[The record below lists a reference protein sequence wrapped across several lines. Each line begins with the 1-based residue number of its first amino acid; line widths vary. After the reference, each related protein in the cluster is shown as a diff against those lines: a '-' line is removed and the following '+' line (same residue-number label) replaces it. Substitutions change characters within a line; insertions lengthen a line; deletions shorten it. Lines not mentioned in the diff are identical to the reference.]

1 MQNDITERLKKQ
13 IGEYFVGKNDVT
25 DKLLICL
32 LAGGHVLLEDVPGVG
47 KTTLAKTLAAS
58 VDMTFGRIQFTPDTL
73 PGDVVGSSV
82 FNMKTSEF
90 EYREGAI
97 QRQIIL
103 ADEINRTSPKTQ
115 SALLEAM
122 AEGSVT
128 VDGTVYKLPAPFM
141 VIATQNPVEF
151 IGTFPLPEASLD
163 RFMMRL
169 SLGYPDRDEETRMVR
184 NFLDG
189 RKTDDIKSICTAE
202 DILNLRREVEKVQ
215 INDNVIEYAGNIIE
229 MTRKENSFVLGASS
243 RAFLY
248 LIRAAQA
255 DAFLQ
260 GRDYVKPDDIKDV
273 AVCTLHHRLSLT
285 SEAKI
290 KKENVDSILKAL
302 ILKVKVPM
310 SKTED

>member
-1 MQNDITERLKKQ
+1 MQNDITGKLKKQ
-13 IGEYFVGKNDVT
+13 IGEYFVGKSDVT

-47 KTTLAKTLAAS
+47 KTTLAKTIAAS

-128 VDGTVYKLPAPFM
+128 VDGTVYKLPEPFM

-169 SLGYPDRDEETRMVR
+169 SLGYPEKDEELRMVR

-202 DILNLRREVEKVQ
+202 DIINLRKEVEKVQ
-215 INDNVIEYAGNIIE
+215 IKDNVIEYARNIIE

-255 DAFLQ
+255 GAFLQ
-260 GRDYVKPDDIKDV
+260 DRDYVKPDDVKDV

-290 KKENVDSILKAL
+290 KKENVDTILKAM
-302 ILKVKVPM
+302 ILKVKVPVE
-310 SKTED
+310 KA

>member
-1 MQNDITERLKKQ
+1 MQNDITGKLKKQ
-13 IGEYFVGKNDVT
+13 IGEYFVGKSDVT

-47 KTTLAKTLAAS
+47 KTTLAKTIAAS

-128 VDGTVYKLPAPFM
+128 VDGTVYKLPEPFM

-169 SLGYPDRDEETRMVR
+169 SLGYPEKDEELRMVR

-202 DILNLRREVEKVQ
+202 DIINLRKEVEKVQ
-215 INDNVIEYAGNIIE
+215 IKDNVIEYARNIIE

-255 DAFLQ
+255 GAFLQ
-260 GRDYVKPDDIKDV
+260 GCDYVKPDDVKDV

-290 KKENVDSILKAL
+290 KKENVDTILKAM
-302 ILKVKVPM
+302 ILKVKVPVE
-310 SKTED
+310 KA

>member
-1 MQNDITERLKKQ
+1 M
-13 IGEYFVGKNDVT
+13 
-25 DKLLICL
+25 
-32 LAGGHVLLEDVPGVG
+32 
-47 KTTLAKTLAAS
+47 
-58 VDMTFGRIQFTPDTL
+58 
-73 PGDVVGSSV
+73 
-82 FNMKTSEF
+82 
-90 EYREGAI
+90 
-97 QRQIIL
+97 
-103 ADEINRTSPKTQ
+103 
-115 SALLEAM
+115 
-122 AEGSVT
+122 T

-169 SLGYPDRDEETRMVR
+169 SLGYPDRDEEARMVR

-202 DILNLRREVEKVQ
+202 DILNLRRDVEKVQ

-302 ILKVKVPM
+302 ILKVKVPTVK
-310 SKTED
+310 SED